1 MQMVMDG
8 TAGLGLLIKLN
19 TDRILYLVT
28 ILVSLGIGSW
38 IGSLI
43 TQ

>member
-1 MQMVMDG
+1 MQMVANG

-28 ILVSLGIGSW
+28 ILVSLGVGSW
-38 IGSLI
+38 IGAVI